1 MNTNNTPGETSA
13 ITAAERLLDE
23 ILALPDDMGDD
34 CIDPYEAIQYAKG
47 ELDLDRGRAVKRHR
61 ESCDTC
67 AKFLDGIFD
76 GLDEY
81 DKKRRLLPWLTD
93 QFRQL
98 GVPLLEQVSER
109 LRPTAFGRSAVRRTI
124 RLPLALP
131 EQFRPVF
138 EAQVF
143 DTGAFFEASTPDQRL
158 RWKIVDEGADV
169 VVTFDSEVEDLVEM
183 PAIRLL
189 FGEAV
194 EDVAFARCAGR
205 VVGTAVFSKTR
216 IGHVSAADVIQLEV
230 DAFEEYSSE

>member
-1 MNTNNTPGETSA
+1 MNTKNNPGETSA
-13 ITAAERLLDE
+13 ITAAERFLDE
-23 ILALPDDMGDD
+23 LLALHDDMRDD
-34 CIDPYEAIQYAKG
+34 CVDPYEAIQYAKG
-47 ELDLDRGRAVKRHR
+47 ELDLDRGRAVKRHC

-67 AKFLDGIFD
+67 AKFLGGIVD
-76 GLDEY
+76 GLGEY
-81 DKKRRLLPWLTD
+81 ERKRRLLPWLTD

-98 GVPLLEQVSER
+98 GAPLMEQLSER
-109 LRPTAFGRSAVRRTI
+109 MRSTAFGRSAVRRTI
-124 RLPLALP
+124 RLPLAVS

-138 EAQVF
+138 EAQAF
-143 DTGAFFEASTPDQRL
+143 DTGASFEASTPDQRL
-158 RWKIVDEGADV
+158 RWKMIDEGNDV

-205 VVGTAVFSKTR
+205 IVGTVVFSKTQ
-216 IGHVSAADVIQLEV
+216 IGTVSAADVIQLEI